1 MSGKVAFLYATFP
14 RPTETFVRRELKA
27 LGDQGFHPVVH
38 SIWKGKSR
46 WEGIRIHRFR
56 LFRLW
61 SLCFWIPFWAFRR
74 PRAFVGI
81 LSVLWS
87 RPCPNLQ
94 NWNETFLGLGFAL
107 VEASAFKREGYSLL
121 HAVWATMPATAAL
134 GISKLTDIPFS
145 MGAHAYDVF
154 RHGGDWLLSL
164 KFEEASLVRT
174 TSLSSARRIS
184 QMGVDSGRVKLIRR
198 GLGHWPQRDSFE
210 RVSASR
216 LELLSVGRLVEK
228 KGYLQQLELACLLE
242 AEGLPFRLRIIGSGP
257 LGRLLEKESHRM
269 GLEEKVFFLGAR
281 NEERTRAAFLECDV
295 FLFTGVVAKNGDRDG
310 IPNVIPEALSAGC
323 LVLTSNK
330 AGASEAIE
338 DGVSGYS
345 LDPGNLGPW
354 VSLLGEFH
362 SSPEKFRPLREAAC
376 ARAREA
382 FDVQRTARE
391 MRAEFDKLA
400 N

>member
-1 MSGKVAFLYATFP
+1 
-14 RPTETFVRRELKA
+14 
-27 LGDQGFHPVVH
+27 
-38 SIWKGKSR
+38 
-46 WEGIRIHRFR
+46 
-56 LFRLW
+56 
-61 SLCFWIPFWAFRR
+61 
-74 PRAFVGI
+74 
-81 LSVLWS
+81 
-87 RPCPNLQ
+87 
-94 NWNETFLGLGFAL
+94 
-107 VEASAFKREGYSLL
+107 
-121 HAVWATMPATAAL
+121 MPATAAL

-338 DGVSGYS
+338 DGISGYS
-345 LDPGNLGPW
+345 LDPENLGPW

-362 SSPEKFRPLREAAC
+362 LAPEKFRPLREAAC

-391 MRAEFDKLA
+391 MRAEFDKLTK
-400 N
+400 